1 MRAGPVRGIAA
12 LAAVGLL
19 TAGCGLSLQSMPK
32 IGGLGGATYQIH
44 ARFSNVLN
52 LPANAP
58 VREGS
63 ALVGQVGSITT
74 HDFKA
79 DLVLNIR
86 KNVRLPVGTTA
97 QTRFDSPLGDDYVVL
112 QVPAQSNGP
121 WLAEGATLGEAQTS
135 TAPSVED
142 TLAALSAVLNGGGIN
157 QLGVVINEL
166 NKTFHGNEPQIRG
179 FLEQIT
185 TAVSSLSA
193 HSGDIDIALIAIANL
208 NTQLSAGSGTITAG
222 IDAIAPAVTVLANEN
237 NDLTQLNTN
246 VSQLAA
252 VANSI
257 FSQSAQSVVNDINQL
272 LPVVNQLSGVAQQ
285 LGPALADI
293 ARFEATTPKIAPGNY
308 LQVAITAGVNIN
320 SNPNAPTITAAAN
333 AAGPGSGSAR
343 AVTSLLSGGLL

>member
-1 MRAGPVRGIAA
+1 VRAGPVRGIAA

-19 TAGCGLSLQSMPK
+19 SAGCGLSLQSMPK
-32 IGGLGGATYQIH
+32 IGGLGGPTYQLH
-44 ARFSNVLN
+44 ATFSNVLN

-79 DLVLNIR
+79 FLVLNIR
-86 KNVRLPVGTTA
+86 KDVRLPVGTTA

-121 WLAEGATLGEAQTS
+121 WLADGAVLGEDQTS

-157 QLGVVINEL
+157 QLGVVISEL
-166 NKTFHGNEPQIRG
+166 NKTFRGNEPQIRG

-193 HSGDIDIALIAIANL
+193 HSQDIDIALTAIANL
-208 NTQLSAGSGTITAG
+208 NAEFNAGRGTITTG

-237 NDLTQLNTN
+237 NDLARLNTN
-246 VSQLAA
+246 VSQLTA

-257 FSQSAQSVVNDINQL
+257 FSQSSQSVVNDVNQL
-272 LPVVNQLSGVAQQ
+272 LPVLNQLSSVAQQ

-308 LQVAITAGVNIN
+308 LQVAVNVGININ
-320 SNPNAPTITAAAN
+320 SSPNGPTTSAAAN
-333 AAGPGSGSAR
+333 SRGPRSASAR
-343 AVTSLLSGGLL
+343 AVTTLLSGGLL